1 MKELMNMLMMS
12 LVIMHLL
19 ILFKKDSKEFG

>member
-1 MKELMNMLMMS
+1 MKIFMNMLKIY

-19 ILFKKDSKEFG
+19 ILLRKDFKELG

>member
-1 MKELMNMLMMS
+1 MKIVMNMLKIF

-19 ILFKKDSKEFG
+19 ILLRKDSKELG